1 MSTQQTNLHPQASH
15 SPSLLLPPA
24 LKPGDTVA
32 VLAPS
37 SPQRDDERL
46 RSGIRCLERLGYNV
60 REGKHLWNRYGY
72 LAGTDEERAEDF
84 NAALHDPDVRMIVAG
99 RGGYGATR
107 ILDRIDYQ
115 ALRHDPKI
123 VLGFSDVTAMN
134 LAVLAQVGL
143 VSFSGAMPGVDL
155 WEETPDEFMMQ
166 SFLQSISNP
175 TPLGELHPPEGEAIT
190 GLHDGVAEGPL
201 IPANLTLL
209 ATLCG
214 TPYMP
219 DMSGAILLIE
229 EIGEEAYRVDRL
241 LSQLW
246 NSGVLKD
253 IAGLAFGAFTGT
265 EHKRI
270 SVDPLPMEEV
280 FAEYI
285 RRAHVPTISGVPYG
299 HIKQKLTLPVG
310 VTARIDGT
318 KGTLSVLGS
327 ALTPLRHEE
336 HKEKGDIV

>member
-1 MSTQQTNLHPQASH
+1 MNVSNPEKQSL
-15 SPSLLLPPA
+15 SPLLPFA
-24 LKPGDTVA
+24 LRTGDTIGVI
-32 VLAPS
+32 APS

-46 RSGIRCLERLGYNV
+46 RTGIRKLKELGYAV
-60 REGKHLWNRYGY
+60 REGTNLWKRYGY
-72 LAGTDEERAEDF
+72 LAGTDQERAEDL
-84 NAALHDPDVRMIVAG
+84 NTMLRDPEIRMIVAG

-107 ILDRIDYQ
+107 ILEYIDYE
-115 ALRHDPKI
+115 ALSLDPKI
-123 VLGFSDVTAMN
+123 LLGFSDVTAIN
-134 LAVLAQVGL
+134 LAVLAKANL

-155 WEETPDEFMMQ
+155 WESEPDSFMME
-166 SFLQSISNP
+166 SVVRTITSSAPIGGLKP
-175 TPLGELHPPEGEAIT
+175 PDGETIT
-190 GLHDGVAEGPL
+190 GLLNGTAQGPL

-214 TPYMP
+214 TPWMP
-219 DMSGAILLIE
+219 DMREAILLIE

-270 SVDPLPMEEV
+270 SVDPLPLEEV

-285 RRAHVPTISGVPYG
+285 RRANLPTITGVPYG
-299 HIKQKLTLPVG
+299 HIKHKLTLPVG
-310 VTARIDGT
+310 VQARIDGT
-318 KGTLSVLGS
+318 AGTLSILEPAVRER
-327 ALTPLRHEE
+327 P
-336 HKEKGDIV
+336 

>member
-1 MSTQQTNLHPQASH
+1 MSTNFLTQESH
-15 SPSLLLPPA
+15 TSSLLLPPA
-24 LKPGDTVA
+24 LNPGDTVG

-46 RSGIRCLERLGYNV
+46 RLGIRRLQQLGYKV

-84 NAALHDPDVRMIVAG
+84 NGMLHDSEVRLIVAG

-107 ILDRIDYQ
+107 ILGMIDYD
-115 ALRHDPKI
+115 ALRRDPKI
-123 VLGFSDVTAMN
+123 VLGFSDVTAIN
-134 LAVLAQVGL
+134 LSLLAQIGL

-155 WEETPDEFMMQ
+155 WKEEPDAFMMQ
-166 SFLQSISNP
+166 SFVQSISNP
-175 TPLGELHPPEGEAIT
+175 TPIGELHPPEGERIT
-190 GLHDGVAEGPL
+190 GLHEGIAEGRL

-219 DMSGAILLIE
+219 DMNGAVLLIE

-246 NSGVLKD
+246 NSGLLKNL
-253 IAGLAFGAFTGT
+253 AGLAFGAFTGT

-280 FAEYI
+280 FTEYI
-285 RRAHVPTISGVPYG
+285 RRANVPAIAGVPYG

-310 VTARIDGT
+310 VRARIDGT
-318 KGTLSVLGS
+318 NGTLSIIES
-327 ALTPLRHEE
+327 ALQTSEA
-336 HKEKGDIV
+336 